1 MNLACNVCSFL
12 SDFIS
17 VRSLMQKGHELL
29 IPTAHAHLE
38 FLALMKIILFT
49 KKGNSTI
56 VFSFY
61 FFTFVLRSTK
71 DGWFIAKISIAKEK
85 KEQEEDR

>member
-1 MNLACNVCSFL
+1 MNLACNVRQELSFFSFF

-38 FLALMKIILFT
+38 FLALIKIKLFYLQ
-49 KKGNSTI
+49 KG
-56 VFSFY
+56 
-61 FFTFVLRSTK
+61 
-71 DGWFIAKISIAKEK
+71 
-85 KEQEEDR
+85 Q